1 MSSTGGPRGS
11 RKASWRFFSKLRLH
25 LLTTFAG
32 PAFIQCAELK
42 GWLNPSEKGK
52 MNKQTAFLSLRKTPQ
67 NFCLSSTSQGS
78 AARMLQTCIAFIYL
92 SIYLLTADKKYFFPI
107 YSFTMNTL
115 ELVVSQS
122 ECFNISVTKRA
133 LWPIPT
139 GRAVQ
144 LWNDALT
151 SRYVHL
157 LLTEGPE
164 SQKGFTIPK
173 SFWAQGDIAALITN
187 SSFPLRSWL
196 AAANAQRVRGRGD
209 EGEPKTAIGT
219 KLTVR
224 F

>member
-1 MSSTGGPRGS
+1 MGKWINKQRSCLWEKHLRISVFLPRLEAPQIS
-11 RKASWRFFSKLRLH
+11 QRESCQNVTNKNKTVLH
-25 LLTTFAG
+25 L
-32 PAFIQCAELK
+32 
-42 GWLNPSEKGK
+42 
-52 MNKQTAFLSLRKTPQ
+52 
-67 NFCLSSTSQGS
+67 
-78 AARMLQTCIAFIYL
+78 FIYL
-92 SIYLLTADKKYFFPI
+92 FICNKETADKKNVFTI

-115 ELVVSQS
+115 EMVVSES

-144 LWNDALT
+144 LWNYELT

-157 LLTEGPE
+157 LLTKGAE

-173 SFWAQGDIAALITN
+173 SVWAQGDIAALITN

-196 AAANAQRVRGRGD
+196 AAASAQRVRGRGD